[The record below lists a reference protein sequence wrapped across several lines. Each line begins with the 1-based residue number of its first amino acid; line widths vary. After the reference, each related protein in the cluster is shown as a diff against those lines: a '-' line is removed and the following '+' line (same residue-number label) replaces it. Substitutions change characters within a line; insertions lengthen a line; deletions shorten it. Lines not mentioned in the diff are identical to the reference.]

1 MGTGCERQFTQTETE
16 MEFKREKVVNLIRSK
31 ANSNLPK
38 YFSFIRLAKIQKFDN
53 MFCRLGYGKEAS
65 HTLLVAVQN

>member
-16 MEFKREKVVNLIRSK
+16 MVFKHEKVVNLIRSK

-38 YFSFIRLAKIQKFDN
+38 YFSFIRLAKIQVDN

-65 HTLLVAVQN
+65 HTLPVAVQN